1 LEEPH
6 FKEGL
11 CYNSGLDG
19 IEPEEILADRN
30 QSRTQTVEP
39 KMSKEGKITLGAGV
53 GVLVAGYMF
62 LATGSMTL
70 APLLIIGGLITIG
83 VGIYNL

>member
-1 LEEPH
+1 MAN
-6 FKEGL
+6 KTV
-11 CYNSGLDG
+11 
-19 IEPEEILADRN
+19 
-30 QSRTQTVEP
+30 QTQLIEP
-39 KMSKEGKITLGAGV
+39 KMSKAGKVTLGVGV

-70 APLLIIGGLITIG
+70 APLLIIGGLITVG

>member
-1 LEEPH
+1 M
-6 FKEGL
+6 
-11 CYNSGLDG
+11 
-19 IEPEEILADRN
+19 ADKN
-30 QSRTQTVEP
+30 VKTQTIEP
-39 KMSKEGKITLGAGV
+39 KMSRAGKMTLGAGV

-70 APLLIIGGLITIG
+70 APILIIGGLVTIG

>member
-1 LEEPH
+1 MVEKIIKP
-6 FKEGL
+6 
-11 CYNSGLDG
+11 
-19 IEPEEILADRN
+19 
-30 QSRTQTVEP
+30 QTVEP

-70 APLLIIGGLITIG
+70 APLLIIGGLVTVG